1 MKNINL
7 YIMLLVCIFIILL
20 LVSVLYLQHH
30 YKNESIYI
38 SQLKKQIENKEKLNK
53 NETQTAVNP
62 YYNDYN
68 YYNDYYWFN
77 PYKYWY
83 NRHDYNDRHHS
94 NQPYYKHKT
103 VIINKQPTQ
112 APAPAP
118 APAPTQAPAL
128 APAPAPT
135 QASAPAPAPA
145 PIVTVSLT
153 PPETQEISPLPTL
166 SAPENI
172 MPENIIMPTLSL

>member
-1 MKNINL
+1 
-7 YIMLLVCIFIILL
+7 MLLVCIFIILL

-77 PYKYWY
+77 P
-83 NRHDYNDRHHS
+83 
-94 NQPYYKHKT
+94 
-103 VIINKQPTQ
+103 
-112 APAPAP
+112 
-118 APAPTQAPAL
+118 
-128 APAPAPT
+128 
-135 QASAPAPAPA
+135 
-145 PIVTVSLT
+145 
-153 PPETQEISPLPTL
+153 
-166 SAPENI
+166 
-172 MPENIIMPTLSL
+172 

>member
-1 MKNINL
+1 
-7 YIMLLVCIFIILL
+7 MLLVCIFIILL

-30 YKNESIYI
+30 YKNESIYTAQLNK
-38 SQLKKQIENKEKLNK
+38 QLKNQEELNK

-68 YYNDYYWFN
+68 NYNDYYWFN

-83 NRHDYNDRHHS
+83 NRHDYYDRHHR
-94 NQPYYKHKT
+94 NHPYYKHKT
-103 VIINKQPTQ
+103 VIINKQPTPAPSPAPTQ

-118 APAPTQAPAL
+118 APT
-128 APAPAPT
+128 
-135 QASAPAPAPA
+135 PAPA
-145 PIVTVSLT
+145 PIITVSLT
-153 PPETQEISPLPTL
+153 PPEPQEISPLPTL

>member
-1 MKNINL
+1 
-7 YIMLLVCIFIILL
+7 MLLVCIFIILL

-38 SQLKKQIENKEKLNK
+38 SQLKKQIENQEKLNK
-53 NETQTAVNP
+53 NETQTEVNP

-112 APAPAP
+112 VPAPTQAPAP

-128 APAPAPT
+128 APAPAP
-135 QASAPAPAPA
+135 
-145 PIVTVSLT
+145 IVTVSLT
-153 PPETQEISPLPTL
+153 PPEPQEMSPLPTL
-166 SAPENI
+166 SSPENI

>member
-1 MKNINL
+1 
-7 YIMLLVCIFIILL
+7 MLLVCIFIILL

-118 APAPTQAPAL
+118 APAPTQAPAP

-135 QASAPAPAPA
+135 QAPAPAPAPA

-153 PPETQEISPLPTL
+153 HPETQEISPLPTL